1 MAKVAVY
8 MTGGIAMYKAV
19 QVVRNL
25 EKEGHEVR
33 VIMTKN
39 AERFVTSNTLAALT
53 KYPVLD
59 NLWSKENEAS
69 VPHVHLARWTE
80 LALVVPATANFI
92 AKMANGIADDA
103 ASTTMLATSAPI
115 LIVPAMNDQMWNNP
129 ATQHNLQFL
138 KNNQVQIME
147 PAVGMLAEGY
157 AAKGRMPEPDQ
168 ISAWVEDLL
177 NKKEILKGKT
187 IVVTAGGTEE
197 AIDPV
202 RFIGNRSSGK
212 MGIAIAQAAAS
223 MGAKVKLVYG
233 NVTIPLPQ
241 DKNIELFP
249 APSSEDMLMQ
259 VKQEFNRSDILIMA
273 AAVADWRMK
282 KVADHKLKKQADQ
295 ATLELTL
302 VKTKDILRE
311 VAKQKNPDQVVV
323 GFAAETNDLLKNAE
337 KKLREKGADMIVAN
351 DVSQNVFGS
360 DKDKVTIL
368 RQNGTIEEWPEMSK
382 KEIASKL
389 LIYVN
394 SFIQK

>member
-129 ATQHNLQFL
+129 ATQRNLQFL

-187 IVVTAGGTEE
+187 IVVTAGGT
-197 AIDPV
+197 
-202 RFIGNRSSGK
+202 
-212 MGIAIAQAAAS
+212 
-223 MGAKVKLVYG
+223 
-233 NVTIPLPQ
+233 
-241 DKNIELFP
+241 
-249 APSSEDMLMQ
+249 
-259 VKQEFNRSDILIMA
+259 
-273 AAVADWRMK
+273 
-282 KVADHKLKKQADQ
+282 
-295 ATLELTL
+295 
-302 VKTKDILRE
+302 
-311 VAKQKNPDQVVV
+311 
-323 GFAAETNDLLKNAE
+323 
-337 KKLREKGADMIVAN
+337 
-351 DVSQNVFGS
+351 
-360 DKDKVTIL
+360 
-368 RQNGTIEEWPEMSK
+368 
-382 KEIASKL
+382 
-389 LIYVN
+389 
-394 SFIQK
+394 

>member
-69 VPHVHLARWTE
+69 VPHVHLAHWTE

-103 ASTTMLATSAPI
+103 ASTTMLATSAPK

-129 ATQHNLQFL
+129 AIQRNLQFL

-212 MGIAIAQAAAS
+212 MGIAIAQAAAN